1 MSPYWFKLV
10 PTVHPQYG
18 QVHRRKPKTTPKRG
32 RRRRRTTSDPICR
45 CHSCH
50 SCHSFCQVQSPELLL
65 FNWLNRDLCDTLW
78 PYIPLHMAF
87 HMALH
92 FTTLG
97 SSGVIWGRRCDWNI
111 VPWWPRQDPAG
122 SREATGRKVHQQKN
136 MPNTRL
142 TETIDTIDT
151 TETKGQHWYVMVR
164 SCTLQSSFQNFTKSI
179 RNQTDV

>member
-1 MSPYWFKLV
+1 MLEVKHCRALHLGPKSTKSRLHRLSIFPMKVTSRVSPYWFKLV

-32 RRRRRTTSDPICR
+32 RRRRRTTSDPIAAEN
-45 CHSCH
+45 SCH

-65 FNWLNRDLCDTLW
+65 FNWLNRDQCDTLW
-78 PYIPLHMAF
+78 PYIPLHMAS

-111 VPWWPRQDPAG
+111 VPW
-122 SREATGRKVHQQKN
+122 
-136 MPNTRL
+136 
-142 TETIDTIDT
+142 
-151 TETKGQHWYVMVR
+151 
-164 SCTLQSSFQNFTKSI
+164 
-179 RNQTDV
+179 

>member
-111 VPWWPRQDPAG
+111 VPWWPRQDRQDLEKRRVERSTAEKYAKHKAHRDHRYHRYHRDQG
-122 SREATGRKVHQQKN
+122 TALVRHGTL
-136 MPNTRL
+136 MYI
-142 TETIDTIDT
+142 TILISEFHEIDK
-151 TETKGQHWYVMVR
+151 E
-164 SCTLQSSFQNFTKSI
+164 SN
-179 RNQTDV
+179 

>member
-97 SSGVIWGRRCDWNI
+97 SSGVIWSHLGSEMRLEHRTL
-111 VPWWPRQDPAG
+111 VASPGPAG
-122 SREATGRKVHQQKN
+122 SREATGRKVHSRK
-136 MPNTRL
+136 
-142 TETIDTIDT
+142 I
-151 TETKGQHWYVMVR
+151 
-164 SCTLQSSFQNFTKSI
+164 C
-179 RNQTDV
+179 QTQGSQRP